1 MKKFLAFL
9 LIFFLLSAPVFANI
23 KIVSIFPNPE
33 TDAKS
38 NELEKNSV
46 NFESSPFPKR
56 RSSSFKSVSIKT
68 IVETMANENVE
79 TIGEI
84 YKLETKITKNNKN
97 MISFFIS
104 DYEEAIK
111 VLYFAS
117 IDDEQFTKFKVGQ
130 TIRVRGQVSF
140 DFYKSQAS
148 SKVIMGRDVPQVV
161 SDIQKI
167 PTEQSKFKRVELAN
181 RTNMSAHDGISTVDQ
196 YLKAAKE

>member
-1 MKKFLAFL
+1 
-9 LIFFLLSAPVFANI
+9 
-23 KIVSIFPNPE
+23 
-33 TDAKS
+33 
-38 NELEKNSV
+38 
-46 NFESSPFPKR
+46 
-56 RSSSFKSVSIKT
+56 
-68 IVETMANENVE
+68 MANENVE

-148 SKVIMGRDVPQVV
+148 SKVIMGRDVPLVV

-167 PTEQSKFKRVELAN
+167 PAEQSKFKRVELAN